1 MEITTKRVSYE
12 ADGQTLIGY
21 LAYDPSAEESRPGV
35 IVVHEWLGLNE
46 YAMKR
51 AVDLAKE
58 GYVAFAADMYGGG
71 TVVEPSE
78 ARNMAGSVAGDFPL
92 IRSRFD
98 AALEVLTAQDSV
110 DSSKIAAI
118 GYCFGG
124 GIVLNMARMGTLID
138 GVVSFHGSINT
149 GLDAG
154 IGDVKTRILAIQ
166 GEGDPA
172 APAERRRAF
181 IEEMNAAGADYELIV
196 YEGVNAHNF
205 TNPDGSSYYPEEAD
219 RAWKTMLGFFGELFT

>member
-71 TVVEPSE
+71 
-78 ARNMAGSVAGDFPL
+78 D
-92 IRSRFD
+92 
-98 AALEVLTAQDSV
+98 
-110 DSSKIAAI
+110 
-118 GYCFGG
+118 GG
-124 GIVLNMARMGTLID
+124 G
-138 GVVSFHGSINT
+138 
-149 GLDAG
+149 
-154 IGDVKTRILAIQ
+154 AIR
-166 GEGDPA
+166 G
-172 APAERRRAF
+172 
-181 IEEMNAAGADYELIV
+181 
-196 YEGVNAHNF
+196 
-205 TNPDGSSYYPEEAD
+205 PEYG
-219 RAWKTMLGFFGELFT
+219 RQRGRGFPPHPIPV